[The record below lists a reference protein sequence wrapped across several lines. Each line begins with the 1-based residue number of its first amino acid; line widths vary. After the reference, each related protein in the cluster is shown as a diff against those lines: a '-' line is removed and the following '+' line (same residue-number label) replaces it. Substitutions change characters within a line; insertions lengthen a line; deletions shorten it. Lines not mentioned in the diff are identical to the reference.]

1 MSIRR
6 AEPGDAAPLLA
17 LARGCFGAAAWD
29 PFQYWNRDDHEVLVA
44 DLGGGNCGGFCVL
57 ACAADEAEIQSLAVA
72 PAMRRQGIGA
82 LLLQATLTAARERG
96 AAHVHLEVRE
106 SNTAARAFYRR
117 HGFQET
123 GRRRLYYRDPEEAAV
138 LMQIV
143 LAYWASPDARPAGFP
158 RGPSRSSVKR
168 VARRSRAG
176 TRASHLIE
184 RIKSLS

>member
-1 MSIRR
+1 MIIRK

-17 LARGCFGAAAWD
+17 LARCCFGPAAWD
-29 PFQYWNRDDHEVLVA
+29 PFQYWNREDHEVLVA
-44 DLGGGNCGGFCVL
+44 DLDGGTCGGFSVL

-117 HGFQET
+117 HGFEET
-123 GRRRLYYRDPEEAAV
+123 GRRRLYYRDPEESAV
-138 LMQIV
+138 LM
-143 LAYWASPDARPAGFP
+143 
-158 RGPSRSSVKR
+158 
-168 VARRSRAG
+168 RRSLA
-176 TRASHLIE
+176 AF
-184 RIKSLS
+184 